1 MKSMPSKYA
10 AYIRFNGRVVGSD
23 SPPLCIAE
31 TYEEL
36 LKRMQAYLEREK
48 EIHKPNEE
56 VKIEWNGQNVIN
68 VIVYDTAAR
77 FSNRATQLRA
87 TIILNETPDTP
98 EERLSETGDRNDTS
112 NPDKELPYR
121 PTHTALEITVAGHL
135 RTWCNNLE
143 AYYGYTTA
151 EAIGAIA
158 NALQMINEENN
169 GQDRLHQINTSS
181 TTSTTTKQRNH
192 H

>member
-1 MKSMPSKYA
+1 MPSKYA
-10 AYIRFNGRVVGSD
+10 AYIRFNGRVVSKD
-23 SPPLCIAE
+23 SPPIYTAE

-36 LKRMQAYLEREK
+36 LKRVQAYLEREK

-56 VKIEWNGQNVIN
+56 VIIEWNGQNVIN
-68 VIVYDTAAR
+68 IIVYDTTAR

-87 TIILNETPDTP
+87 TIILNETPDTS
-98 EERLSETGDRNDTS
+98 EERLSETGDRNDTI
-112 NPDKELPYR
+112 NPDNKEPINR
-121 PTHTALEITVAGHL
+121 PTYTELEIRVATHL
-135 RTWCNNLE
+135 RYTAKQLASN
-143 AYYGYTTA
+143 YGYTMA

-169 GQDRLHQINTSS
+169 GQDRFHQINTGS
-181 TTSTTTKQRNH
+181 TPSATTKQRNH